1 MSHLLDLPVALA
13 AAPFDPVGKSVGEVA
28 RQVEHALARTEI
40 EPEWVSVANSV
51 DDPNE
56 QMYGLRPSAEW
67 PNTFSRR
74 RRLSLSVERGT
85 SEGWIIQADFVLF
98 VEDGQAG
105 DRWQSRW
112 QSFPLMRIKSLSRS
126 QAWAVAAVVSRLLD
140 VD

>member
-56 QMYGLRPSAEW
+56 EMYGLRPSAEW

-85 SEGWIIQADFVLF
+85 SEGWIIQADSAP
-98 VEDGQAG
+98 ETTPSASGGPATASQ
-105 DRWQSRW
+105 
-112 QSFPLMRIKSLSRS
+112 PLRMRDPIREEYLRN
-126 QAWAVAAVVSRLLD
+126 QP
-140 VD
+140 